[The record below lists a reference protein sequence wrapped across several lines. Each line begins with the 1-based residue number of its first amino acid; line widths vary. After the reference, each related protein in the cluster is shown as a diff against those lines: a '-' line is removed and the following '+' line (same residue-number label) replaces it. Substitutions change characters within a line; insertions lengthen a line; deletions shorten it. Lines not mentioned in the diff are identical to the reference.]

1 MVLKTKIFKCILA
14 FSICI
19 QPEIFVYIKFINLR
33 CVAYDKPFADFRQ
46 CKLKTLSRNAIA
58 LSLHVRLFQVPVND
72 VSVNLDVYKKANG
85 YRAFMFNITTDFCQ
99 FLKNKK
105 RIPFGKL
112 LMDTVEAYSNIN
124 HTCPFDNDIIVTD
137 MVLKPEQMQLLP
149 VPMGEYMLRISVAAY
164 NDYKATVKAYISL
177 LMLADVV
184 VTGVHYPGV
193 ASSMAFR

>member
-1 MVLKTKIFKCILA
+1 MRLKAQIFKYIVAFTIL
-14 FSICI
+14 I
-19 QPEIFVYIKFINLR
+19 QPAIFAYIKFINLK
-33 CVAYDKPFADFRQ
+33 CVTYDKPFADFRQ
-46 CKLKTLSRNAIA
+46 CNLKALSRNAVA
-58 LSLHVRLFQVPVND
+58 LSLHVRLFQVPVNN

-85 YRAFMFNITTDFCQ
+85 YRPFMFNITADFCQ

-124 HTCPFDNDIIVTD
+124 HTCPFDNDIIVRD

-164 NDYKATVKAYISL
+164 NDYKATIKAYIQV
-177 LMLADVV
+177 MED
-184 VTGVHYPGV
+184 
-193 ASSMAFR
+193 